1 MKCLA
6 YSAHVDCM
14 QLEINLRHEVMQKLF
29 SLKESNPPL
38 AKVVAEQVWVTLS
51 LLLWHLR

>member
-1 MKCLA
+1 
-6 YSAHVDCM
+6 M

-38 AKVVAEQVWVTLS
+38 AKVVAEQVWTTQS
-51 LLLWHLR
+51 LLLWHLH